1 MSERY
6 PKCSLK
12 IWYMEISFN
21 TNNWLS
27 KDTDEEQLMH
37 SKSENIEIMIVW
49 WSMIKQM
56 KFLKNFLNDFFL
68 DIKST

>member
-1 MSERY
+1 
-6 PKCSLK
+6 
-12 IWYMEISFN
+12 MEISFN

-27 KDTDEEQLMH
+27 KDTDEEQLMN

-56 KFLKNFLNDFFL
+56 KFSKNFLNDFFL

>member
-1 MSERY
+1 
-6 PKCSLK
+6 
-12 IWYMEISFN
+12 MEISFN

-27 KDTDEEQLMH
+27 KDADEEQLMN

-56 KFLKNFLNDFFL
+56 KFSRNVLNDFFL